1 MECEPLGLPIE
12 SKSKTKVLHSSLG
25 FRFIM
30 RPIKLAVIGTIT
42 KDTITFPNG
51 KVTRSFGGILY
62 NVLPLAQA
70 TQQDIIIS
78 PVCNLGSDIY
88 KRVIF
93 YLKEFD
99 NIELSGI
106 SRVGGK
112 NNHVHLFYD
121 RRWHKKEILKNL
133 VPKIEFHQ
141 VKPYLDS
148 DYLLINFISGFDI
161 GLDTLRKIKAKTHS
175 PIFIDVHSLILGITK
190 NGKRFFKAPALWRE
204 YLKIADIVQMNF
216 KEMQIISGSHL
227 KPENEMK
234 EFARTIL
241 NLGPDILL
249 VTRGRKGA
257 LLYYKKSKK
266 IIRYQT
272 SALKVRDFVD
282 PTGCGDVFSSGF
294 LLAYLKTSNTELS
307 CEYANFLAG
316 MKSRFSG
323 IEMFLGKNIG
333 V

>member
-1 MECEPLGLPIE
+1 MKP
-12 SKSKTKVLHSSLG
+12 V
-25 FRFIM
+25 
-30 RPIKLAVIGTIT
+30 KLTVIGTIT
-42 KDTITFPNG
+42 KDTITFLDG
-51 KVTRSFGGILY
+51 KVKKSFGGILY
-62 NVLPLAQA
+62 NILPLALSAPQN
-70 TQQDIIIS
+70 TVIS

-88 KRVIF
+88 KKVLS
-93 YLKEFD
+93 YLKRFG
-99 NIELSGI
+99 NIDLSGI
-106 SRVGGK
+106 SMVKEK

-141 VKPYLDS
+141 FKPYLDS

-161 GLDTLRKIKAKTHS
+161 NLDTLRKIKAKTHS

-249 VTRGRKGA
+249 VTCGRKGA
-257 LLYYKKSKK
+257 MLYYKKEER
-266 IIRYQT
+266 IICYHS
-272 SALKVRDFVD
+272 SALQVRDFVD

-294 LLAYLKTSNTELS
+294 LLAYLKTNDPELS

-323 IEMFLGKNIG
+323 IEEFLRRTLEYPACGGIKINCL
-333 V
+333 VF

>member
-1 MECEPLGLPIE
+1 M
-12 SKSKTKVLHSSLG
+12 KS
-25 FRFIM
+25 
-30 RPIKLAVIGTIT
+30 IKLTVIGTIT
-42 KDTITFPNG
+42 KDTITFPDE
-51 KVTRSFGGILY
+51 KVKKSFGGILY
-62 NVLPLAQA
+62 NILPFALLAP
-70 TQQDIIIS
+70 QDMIIS

-88 KRVIF
+88 KKVLS
-93 YLKEFD
+93 YLKRFG
-99 NIELSGI
+99 NIDLSGI
-106 SRVGGK
+106 SMVKEK

-148 DYLLINFISGFDI
+148 DFLLINFISGFDI
-161 GLDTLRKIKAKTHS
+161 DLDTLRKIKAKTHS
-175 PIFIDVHSLILGITK
+175 PIFMDVHSLILGIAK
-190 NGKRFFKAPALWRE
+190 NGKRFLNVPDLWRE

-216 KEMQIISGSHL
+216 KEMQMISGNCL
-227 KPENEMK
+227 KSENDLK
-234 EFARTIL
+234 GFVQTIL

-249 VTRGRKGA
+249 ITCGRKGA

-294 LLAYLKTSNTELS
+294 LLAYLKTNDPELS

>member
-1 MECEPLGLPIE
+1 M
-12 SKSKTKVLHSSLG
+12 K
-25 FRFIM
+25 
-30 RPIKLAVIGTIT
+30 PIKLTVIGTIT
-42 KDTITFPNG
+42 KDTITFPTG

-88 KRVIF
+88 KRVTS
-93 YLKEFD
+93 YLKEFG
-99 NIELSGI
+99 NIDLSGI
-106 SRVGGK
+106 SMVK
-112 NNHVHLFYD
+112 KKSNHVHLFYD

-148 DYLLINFISGFDI
+148 DFLLINFISGFDI
-161 GLDTLRKIKAKTHS
+161 DLDTLRKIKAKTHS
-175 PIFIDVHSLILGITK
+175 PIFMDVHSLILGIAK
-190 NGKRFFKAPALWRE
+190 NGKRFLNVPDLWRE

-216 KEMQIISGSHL
+216 KEMQMISGNCL
-227 KPENEMK
+227 KSENDLK
-234 EFARTIL
+234 GFVQTIL

-249 VTRGRKGA
+249 ITCGRKGA

-294 LLAYLKTSNTELS
+294 LLAYLKTNDPELS